1 MARLTVLGTGSGGN
15 CFYVGSNGRGI
26 LVDAGFRAKEIEAR
40 MRSLDLEPRAVDG
53 IFLTHEHGDHVR
65 GAANFATR
73 HALPVHST
81 RATYRSVPS
90 LRRRKVRFQA
100 IEPGQAFTTGPF
112 TVTPFSIPHDAQD
125 PVGYLVDVDGVR
137 IGITTDLG
145 HVTPVVRTAWCTAD
159 VLVVESNH
167 DIDMLRLGPYP
178 ASLKERV
185 LSLRG
190 HLSNDALAG
199 FFAERLLRPLNRVV
213 LAHLSKVNNHPNL
226 ALATARRAL
235 GGAAVHLSVAAQDE
249 PTPIVEL

>member
-1 MARLTVLGTGSGGN
+1 MPRLTVLGTGSGGN
-15 CFYVGSNGRGI
+15 CFYIGSGASGI
-26 LVDAGFRAKEIEAR
+26 LIDAGFRAKELEAR
-40 MRSLDLEPRAVDG
+40 MRLMGIDPFGIEG

-73 HALPVHST
+73 HALPVHAT
-81 RATYRSVPS
+81 RATYKSVLS
-90 LRRRKVRFQA
+90 LRRRRVRFQA
-100 IEPGQAFTTGPF
+100 VEPSRPFSIGRF
-112 TVTPFSIPHDAQD
+112 TVTPFAIPHDAAD

-137 IGITTDLG
+137 VGITTDLG
-145 HVTPVVRTAWCTAD
+145 HVSPIVRSAWITAD

-178 ASLKERV
+178 ATLKDRV

-199 FFAERLLRPLNRVV
+199 FLSERLLRPLSRLV

-235 GGAAVHLSVAAQDE
+235 DGSSVDLSVASQDE
-249 PTPIVEL
+249 PTPMMEL